1 MKRAVVF
8 LLFLLFCPSSLPAQ
22 SPKHLL
28 LGLASISGGI
38 DVLYVTKKTGA
49 FKRNGLDVDFI
60 LFQGG
65 SQALQVLLAGDVK
78 IISGGGGTA
87 AQRARLKG
95 AGNVLVATYTPTM
108 PFQGRQNRHLP
119 LWQLLGFRRTLH
131 IDPAWRRAGEGSH
144 FDADRQPARAAQRLA
159 ERCRGRRPHRRAE
172 HAACAPAGISPARRR
187 LYSGIDV
194 SAQ

>member
-38 DVLYVTKKTGA
+38 DVLYITKKTGA
-49 FKRNGLDVDFI
+49 FKRNGLDIDFI

-65 SQALQVLLAGDVK
+65 NQALQMLLAGDVK
-78 IISGGGGTA
+78 IISGGDGTA

-108 PFQGRQNRHLP
+108 PFSLYVNNRIQDGK
-119 LWQLLGFRRTLH
+119 QLKGVKIAISSF
-131 IDPAWRRAGEGSH
+131 GSYSD
-144 FDADRQPARAAQRLA
+144 FAARYIL
-159 ERCRGRRPHRRAE
+159 
-172 HAACAPAGISPARRR
+172 
-187 LYSGIDV
+187 SGLVIELV
-194 SAQ
+194 NAV

>member
-60 LFQGG
+60 LFQGE

-95 AGNVLVATYTPTM
+95 AGKRSRRYLHPHHALQPL
-108 PFQGRQNRHLP
+108 RQ
-119 LWQLLGFRRTLH
+119 QQ
-131 IDPAWRRAGEGSH
+131 D
-144 FDADRQPARAAQRLA
+144 
-159 ERCRGRRPHRRAE
+159 
-172 HAACAPAGISPARRR
+172 
-187 LYSGIDV
+187 
-194 SAQ
+194 

>member
-8 LLFLLFCPSSLPAQ
+8 LSLALLCPSSLPAQ

-38 DVLYVTKKTGA
+38 DILYVTKKTGA
-49 FKRNGLDVDFI
+49 FKRNGLEVDFI

-78 IISGGGGTA
+78 MISGGGGTA
-87 AQRARLKG
+87 AQRARMKG

-108 PFQGRQNRHLP
+108 PFSIYVNNKIQDIRITRIY
-119 LWQLLGFRRTLH
+119 LLVLGAYKRAFLDFCPFAALRAYFKKSRLEDLH
-131 IDPAWRRAGEGSH
+131 NSCKN
-144 FDADRQPARAAQRLA
+144 F
-159 ERCRGRRPHRRAE
+159 
-172 HAACAPAGISPARRR
+172 S
-187 LYSGIDV
+187 
-194 SAQ
+194 